1 MNLDHEIK
9 SRLTKTMVIDHLT
22 IKDDTGRHLRHQHY
36 DGGGHIQIKIVSSK
50 FEGLSLL
57 DRHKLVYEALDG
69 MIKNEIH
76 ALGLKTI
83 STSEWINEKETKSC
97 Q

>member
-1 MNLDHEIK
+1 MNLLHEIK
-9 SRLTKTMVIDHLT
+9 SRLKKTMAIDHLT
-22 IKDDTGRHLRHQHY
+22 IMDDTGKHLRHQYY
-36 DGGGHIQIKIVSSK
+36 DGGRHFNLKIVSSA

-57 DRHKLVYEALDG
+57 DRHKLVYQALDG

-76 ALGLKTI
+76 AIGLKTI
-83 STSEWINEKETKSC
+83 ATSEHINEKDAESC

>member
-1 MNLDHEIK
+1 MNLVHEIK
-9 SRLTKTMVIDHLT
+9 SRLKKTMAIDHLT
-22 IKDDTGRHLRHQHY
+22 IMDDTGKHLRHQHY
-36 DGGGHIQIKIVSSK
+36 DGGRHFQIKIVSSA
-50 FEGLSLL
+50 FEGKPLL
-57 DRHKLVYEALDG
+57 DRHKLVYHALDG

-83 STSEWINEKETKSC
+83 ATSEWIKNKETESC

>member
-1 MNLDHEIK
+1 MNLVHEIK
-9 SRLTKTMVIDHLT
+9 SRLKKTMTIDHLT
-22 IKDDTGRHLRHQHY
+22 IMDDTGKHLRHKHY
-36 DGGGHIQIKIVSSK
+36 DGGKHFQIIIVSST
-50 FEGLSLL
+50 FEGISLL
-57 DRHKLVYEALDG
+57 DRHKLVYQALDG

-83 STSEWINEKETKSC
+83 ATSEWEKNKEPASC

>member
-9 SRLTKTMVIDHLT
+9 SRLIKTMVIDHLT

>member
-1 MNLDHEIK
+1 MNLEHEIK
-9 SRLTKTMVIDHLT
+9 SRLKDTMVVDHLT
-22 IKDDTGRHLRHQHY
+22 IQDDTGRHVGHEHY
-36 DGGGHIQIKIVSSK
+36 DGGGHFQIKIVSNA

-57 DRHKLVYEALDG
+57 DRHKLVYQALDG

-83 STSEWINEKETKSC
+83 ATSEWKKNKETESC

>member
-1 MNLDHEIK
+1 MNLLHEIK
-9 SRLTKTMVIDHLT
+9 SRLKKTMAIDHLT
-22 IKDDTGRHLRHQHY
+22 IMDDTGKHLRHQYY
-36 DGGGHIQIKIVSSK
+36 DGGRHFNLKIVSSA

-57 DRHKLVYEALDG
+57 DRHKLVYQALDG

-83 STSEWINEKETKSC
+83 ATSEWINEKETGSC

>member
-1 MNLDHEIK
+1 MNLVHEIK
-9 SRLTKTMVIDHLT
+9 SRLKKTMAIDHLT
-22 IKDDTGRHLRHQHY
+22 IMDDTGKHLRHQHY
-36 DGGGHIQIKIVSSK
+36 DGGRHFKIIIVSST
-50 FEGLSLL
+50 FEGVSLL
-57 DRHKLVYEALDG
+57 DRHKLVYQALDG

-83 STSEWINEKETKSC
+83 ATSEWKKNKETESC

>member
-1 MNLDHEIK
+1 MNLEHEIK
-9 SRLTKTMVIDHLT
+9 SRMKETMAIDHLT
-22 IKDDTGRHLRHQHY
+22 ILDDTGKHVRHQHY
-36 DGGGHIQIKIVSSK
+36 DGGGHFQIKIVSSA
-50 FEGLSLL
+50 FEKLSLL
-57 DRHKLVYEALDG
+57 DRHKLVYQALDG

-83 STSEWINEKETKSC
+83 ATSEWINEKETESW

>member
-1 MNLDHEIK
+1 MNLEHEIK

-36 DGGGHIQIKIVSSK
+36 NGGEHIQIRIVSSA
-50 FEGLSLL
+50 FEGVSLL
-57 DRHKLVYEALDG
+57 DRHKLVYKALDG

-83 STSEWINEKETKSC
+83 ATSEWINEKETESC

>member
-1 MNLDHEIK
+1 MNLEHEIK
-9 SRLTKTMVIDHLT
+9 SRLKDTMVVDHLT
-22 IKDDTGRHLRHQHY
+22 IQDDTGRHVGHEHH
-36 DGGGHIQIKIVSSK
+36 DGGGHFQIKIVSNA

-57 DRHKLVYEALDG
+57 DRHKLVYQALDG

-83 STSEWINEKETKSC
+83 ATSEWTIKKEV
-97 Q
+97 

>member
-1 MNLDHEIK
+1 MNLVHEIK
-9 SRLTKTMVIDHLT
+9 SRLKKTMTIDHLT
-22 IKDDTGRHLRHQHY
+22 IMDDTGKHLQHQHY
-36 DGGGHIQIKIVSSK
+36 DGGRHFQIKIVSSA

-57 DRHKLVYEALDG
+57 DRHKLVYQALDG

-76 ALGLKTI
+76 AIGLKTI
-83 STSEWINEKETKSC
+83 ATSEYINEKDAESC

>member
-1 MNLDHEIK
+1 MNLVQEIK
-9 SRLTKTMVIDHLT
+9 SRLKKTIAIDHLT
-22 IKDDTGRHLRHQHY
+22 IMDDTGKHLRHQHY
-36 DGGGHIQIKIVSSK
+36 DGGRHFKIIIVSST
-50 FEGLSLL
+50 FEGVSLL
-57 DRHKLVYEALDG
+57 DRHKLVYQALDG

-83 STSEWINEKETKSC
+83 ATSEWEKNKETESC

>member
-1 MNLDHEIK
+1 MNLEHEIK

-36 DGGGHIQIKIVSSK
+36 DGGGHIQIRIVSSA
-50 FEGLSLL
+50 FEGVSLL
-57 DRHKLVYEALDG
+57 DRHKLVYKALDG

-76 ALGLKTI
+76 AIGLKTI
-83 STSEWINEKETKSC
+83 STSEYKNEKDAESC

>member
-1 MNLDHEIK
+1 MSLLHEIK
-9 SRLTKTMVIDHLT
+9 SRLKKTMAIEHLT
-22 IKDDTGRHLRHQHY
+22 IMDDTGKHLRHQHY
-36 DGGGHIQIKIVSSK
+36 DGGGHFQIKIVSSA

-57 DRHKLVYEALDG
+57 DRHKLVYQALDG

-76 ALGLKTI
+76 AIGLKTI
-83 STSEWINEKETKSC
+83 ATSEYINEKDAESC